1 MGHYHDLVVLG
12 RKDFNLPICPLL
24 TFMPFWSLLQ
34 YTHHD
39 IILGLLGWGL
49 LMCGRQMSLHRAEPG
64 HPCGIGITVVHLSCS
79 PFWVWAMILSFPT
92 AHGYPVPRLWKGHA
106 AHHQCGSLRA
116 SLSSCTWAYCSFEV
130 SSISPKKPR
139 KAKEYVLQ
147 PGLCLMMHMA
157 NIVLIQHLALM
168 WSHAV
173 FLSPPR
179 VPKEVYISHRSL
191 NSDIPPPH
199 LEFCTRCI
207 CLMLSSI
214 SALFSLL
221 QSTSLNG

>member
-1 MGHYHDLVVLG
+1 MKGMAS
-12 RKDFNLPICPLL
+12 P
-24 TFMPFWSLLQ
+24 
-34 YTHHD
+34 
-39 IILGLLGWGL
+39 GWMASTEGEG
-49 LMCGRQMSLHRAEPG
+49 MWAVDTCGD
-64 HPCGIGITVVHLSCS
+64 S
-79 PFWVWAMILSFPT
+79 PFWV
-92 AHGYPVPRLWKGHA
+92 
-106 AHHQCGSLRA
+106 HHQCGFLRA